1 MSTAKDTKDTK
12 DTKVMGN
19 KVSVT
24 LTKPHT
30 HAGLKYDAG
39 SQITID
45 EADANWLTDNGIAQ
59 VNNPAELTKK

>member
-12 DTKVMGN
+12 A
-19 KVSVT
+19 
-24 LTKPHT
+24 HT